1 MFATAAGKAG
11 MTPNPQ
17 GGGFLVIKVNKVTP
31 GNAMSS
37 PGLIGQV
44 SGQLGRAT
52 QQDYAEQFVADMKRT
67 LKVKRNESAIQ
78 AFRSRLLSS
87 GS

>member
-1 MFATAAGKAG
+1 
-11 MTPNPQ
+11 
-17 GGGFLVIKVNKVTP
+17 
-31 GNAMSS
+31 MSS